1 MARQILITN
10 KLTREEI
17 LLLEVTFSSIN
28 ISKYPCG
35 YLLFQ
40 SQQLE
45 TPEHGVT
52 YFEI

>member
-1 MARQILITN
+1 MKAET
-10 KLTREEI
+10 LTKFQ
-17 LLLEVTFSSIN
+17 LE
-28 ISKYPCG
+28 PCG